1 MPTSRMGTRRAE
13 LALLLLC
20 AAAYALAL
28 GAYYVGFFND
38 DAFYIIGA
46 RSLLSGRFAELNAPG
61 APPLSPYMP
70 GYPLLLAPLC
80 ALFPGSFL
88 PLQLVSVA
96 CTLLSLHLL
105 WELLDGRL
113 SPEARFAAT
122 ALAGLNPL
130 TVSVSGTVL
139 TDPLFTL
146 LTLAFFLQARR
157 AWRAE
162 DRGPWALLCALC
174 AASWYVRP
182 TGAVFGAAL
191 VGALLLERRP
201 RRALACAGTLAALTA
216 PWLLR
221 GFLQGGPLVPYAG
234 ELPTSDAS
242 PSLAAILS
250 GAGASALFHLRE
262 LYARALFRPPA
273 GAPGGPLETL
283 AMLGG
288 LALTLLGLRRL
299 RPGGLALLAAAGYAG
314 LHLLWAKTTA
324 RYLLPALPFVCALVL
339 AGTQELEERLALR
352 RSALPRTA
360 LALALLLFAP
370 TLGSVFAASWKKGT
384 PRTSPP
390 ERTFAWIRTQAPP
403 GAVFAAEEHGR
414 VYLLA
419 GRRSVRLRG
428 AGTTPEFAAGLRAR
442 GAGWVLALPDGG
454 AIVRPGDPNAPLPA
468 PELRRLAAPPVFE
481 KVFEDAGEG
490 SAIYRLKR

>member
-1 MPTSRMGTRRAE
+1 MPSSSLGTRRAE

-70 GYPLLLAPLC
+70 GYPLLLAPLT
-80 ALFPGSFL
+80 ALFPESFL
-88 PLQLVSVA
+88 PLQLLSVA
-96 CTLLSLHLL
+96 CTLGSLHLL
-105 WELLDGRL
+105 WELLDGRA
-113 SPEARFAAT
+113 SPAVRFAAT

-146 LTLAFFLQARR
+146 LTLAFFVQARR
-157 AWRAE
+157 AWRDEAP
-162 DRGPWALLCALC
+162 GPWALLCGLC

-191 VGALLLERRP
+191 VGTLLLQRRP
-201 RRALACAGTLAALTA
+201 RRALACAAALAALAA

-221 GFLQGGPLVPYAG
+221 GALQGSPLIPYAG
-234 ELPTSDAS
+234 ELPTADAS
-242 PSLAAILS
+242 PSLPAILS

-262 LYARALFRPPA
+262 LYARALFRWP
-273 GAPGGPLETL
+273 GAATGGPAETL
-283 AMLGG
+283 AVLGG

-299 RPGGLALLAAAGYAG
+299 RPGPLALLAAAGYAG

-339 AGTQELEERLALR
+339 LGTQELEERWALR
-352 RSALPRTA
+352 RAALPLATLA
-360 LALALLLFAP
+360 LALALFAP
-370 TLGSVFAASWKKGT
+370 TLGTVFAASRRKGT
-384 PRTSPP
+384 PLTTPP
-390 ERTFAWIRTQAPP
+390 ERTFSWIRTHAPP
-403 GAVFAAEEHGR
+403 DAVFAAEEQGR
-414 VYLLA
+414 VYLLT
-419 GRRSVRLRG
+419 GRRSARLRG
-428 AGTTPEFAAGLRAR
+428 APTSREFAAGLRAR
-442 GAGWVLALPDGG
+442 GAGWVLSLPDGG
-454 AIVRPGDPNAPLPA
+454 AIVRRDDPNAPLPSSD
-468 PELRRLAAPPVFE
+468 LRRLAAPPLFE
-481 KVFEDAGEG
+481 KVFEDPAER
-490 SAIYRLKR
+490 SAIYRLR